1 MDTGKI
7 VNARRKIQILL
18 NAQDEL
24 IDLQG
29 ELGVDDIIR
38 HIDTLIIE
46 TAAQM
51 DIAYEVKKSEMPCN
65 CCNEEIVQVVD
76 AVDNFVTAINK
87 LANQKKF

>member
-24 IDLQG
+24 MDLQG
-29 ELGVDDIIR
+29 ELEIDDIIR
-38 HIDTLIIE
+38 HIDELIIG

-51 DIAYEVKKSEMPCN
+51 NIAYQVKKSEQKCRL
-65 CCNEEIVQVVD
+65 
-76 AVDNFVTAINK
+76 K
-87 LANQKKF
+87 NQKCRVTLAMKRLTLSKN